1 MLLVKVS
8 STQGSRNVL
17 RRNKWL
23 GLGAAAIS
31 LGLAVSACGTTD
43 DKSGDSGDSKGLTA
57 NIGVLGALSGANASV
72 VIPSVNGAQLALDA
86 WSAKN
91 PDFHIKLVKNDS
103 QGDPAIATPLAT
115 KMATDDSFLGVIGG
129 AFSGETRAT
138 KGIFG
143 DAGLTMISQ
152 SATATDLTL
161 EEPSPVF
168 HRVVGY
174 DEIQGAAIAKYIQTV
189 LGGKKVFVVDD
200 STTYGQPLAD
210 KVKSVL
216 GSAVTASDKT
226 QEKQTDF
233 SAVVAKAKAASPDV
247 IFYAGYA
254 AEAGPFLKQLRD
266 GGVKAPFIGGDGL
279 YGADFPKAAGS
290 ASEGAVVTC
299 PCVPSDKVGGTFAQ
313 DYQKK
318 FGEAPGAYAGE
329 GYDAMTIFLKAFESG
344 AKTREDV
351 EKFVDSYE
359 GQGLTKTYKFDDK
372 GDVAESNVVVWAYKV
387 QGGALVPD
395 QEISL
400 S

>member
-1 MLLVKVS
+1 M
-8 STQGSRNVL
+8 

-23 GLGAAAIS
+23 GIGAVAIS
-31 LGLAVSACGTTD
+31 VGLAVSACGTTD
-43 DKSGDSGDSKGLTA
+43 NKSGGSSNSKGVTA
-57 NIGVLGALSGANASV
+57 NIGVMGALSGANASV
-72 VIPSVNGAQLALDA
+72 VIPSVNGAQMALDA
-86 WSAKN
+86 WSAKH
-91 PDFHIKLVKNDS
+91 PDDHIKLVKFDS
-103 QGDPAIATPLAT
+103 EGDPAKATPLAT
-115 KMATDDSFLGVIGG
+115 KMATDKSFLGVIGG

-138 KGIFG
+138 KSIFG
-143 DAGLTMISQ
+143 GAGLTMISQ

-161 EEPSPVF
+161 TDPAPTF

-174 DEIQGAAIAKYIQTV
+174 DEIQGAAIAKYIQSV
-189 LGGKKVFVVDD
+189 LNGKKVFVVDD
-200 STTYGQPLAD
+200 SSTYGQPLAD

-216 GSAVTASDKT
+216 GSAVTGSDKAQT
-226 QEKQTDF
+226 GQTDF
-233 SAVVAKAKAASPDV
+233 SAIVSKAKAANADV
-247 IFYAGYA
+247 VFYAGYA

-266 GGVKAPFIGGDGL
+266 GGVKSKFIGGDGL
-279 YGADFPKAAGS
+279 YGSDFPKAAGS
-290 ASEGAVVTC
+290 AAEGAIVTC
-299 PCVPSDKVGGTFAQ
+299 PCVPAEKVGGTFAQ

-344 AKTREDV
+344 ANTRAAV
-351 EKFVDSYE
+351 EKFVDSYQ

-372 GDVAESNVVVWAYKV
+372 GDVAEANVVVWAYKV